1 MAKFEVSKDQNTVTI
16 DGVKY
21 AEFVPQRT
29 YGSCVNC
36 AFKKVDCS
44 NFPCIDYSLSDIREM
59 RKDGKIGY
67 YRLVNK
73 PNNGKN

>member
-1 MAKFEVSKDQNTVTI
+1 MAKIEVSPDQNTVTV

-44 NFPCIDYSLSDIREM
+44 NFPCIDYSIGEIREM

-67 YRLVNK
+67 FKLIN
-73 PNNGKN
+73 NSDNGKH